1 MTEEL
6 VDGLTEQEK
15 EIARLEAELAAAD
28 APVEDEKVEEEIAPV
43 EDEAEETEVVE
54 TGADDKEPAKDDH
67 AAWARLRREKAEE
80 KRRADE
86 LNARLVAL
94 EAAKLQKP
102 DDTKKEDEAP
112 DPDEDMAGYL
122 LYQDKKNKETIT
134 ELKRKLE
141 LREQQD
147 QLAQQR
153 QQAIQ
158 NFGHIISEFKEKKAP
173 DFDAAAQ
180 VVESELHK
188 AIRLQNPLMHQS
200 KVKEM
205 VASEILRIAN
215 QFAANGLNPAEEFY
229 SLAHEI
235 GYKKQVAQPQQADVK
250 PVAKQKTLTEIE
262 KVRKR
267 AATGLNAGGATGSQ
281 SIGVD
286 ILQGITIADFAKLTP
301 SQIRELEAQM

>member
-1 MTEEL
+1 MTEEI
-6 VDGLTEQEK
+6 VNGLTEQEK
-15 EIARLEAELAAAD
+15 EIARLEAELASAD
-28 APVEDEKVEEEIAPV
+28 ASVEEDVEVEDQ
-43 EDEAEETEVVE
+43 ETEEVE
-54 TGADDKEPAKDDH
+54 IIETQPEEDKEPAKDDH
-67 AAWARLRREKAEE
+67 AAWAKMRREKAEE

-86 LNARLVAL
+86 LAQKIAAL
-94 EAAKLQKP
+94 EAKVAVKP
-102 DDTKKEDEAP
+102 EPVSAKKEDEAP
-112 DPDEDMAGYL
+112 NPEEDMAGYL
-122 LYQDKKNKETIT
+122 LYQDKKNKETIQ

-235 GYKKQVAQPQQADVK
+235 GYKKQVAQPQQVDAK
-250 PVAKQKTLTEIE
+250 QPVAKQKTLTEIE

-301 SQIRELEAQM
+301 AQIRELEAQM

>member
-1 MTEEL
+1 MTEEI

-28 APVEDEKVEEEIAPV
+28 AAIEDEKVVEDVALI
-43 EDEAEETEVVE
+43 EDEAEETGVVE
-54 TGADDKEPAKDDH
+54 AQVDDKEPAKDDH
-67 AAWARLRREKAEE
+67 AAYARLRREKAEE

-86 LNARLVAL
+86 LAAKIAAL
-94 EAAKLQKP
+94 EARVTAKPEAVKI
-102 DDTKKEDEAP
+102 EDQAP
-112 DPDEDMAGYL
+112 DPEEDMAGYL
-122 LYQDKKNKETIT
+122 LYQDKKNKETIS

-158 NFGHIISEFKEKKAP
+158 NFGHIITDFKEKKAP

-180 VVESELHK
+180 VVETELHK

-229 SLAHEI
+229 SLAHEF
-235 GYKKQVAQPQQADVK
+235 GYKKQPQQAQAETKTV
-250 PVAKQKTLTEIE
+250 VKQKPLNEIE
-262 KVRKR
+262 KVRQR

-281 SIGVD
+281 SLGID
-286 ILQGITIADFAKLTP
+286 ILSGMTVADFAKLTP
-301 SQIRELEAQM
+301 SQIRELESQV

>member
-158 NFGHIISEFKEKKAP
+158 NFGHIISEFKEKKATRGACQILTFAYVP
-173 DFDAAAQ
+173 
-180 VVESELHK
+180 K
-188 AIRLQNPLMHQS
+188 
-200 KVKEM
+200 K
-205 VASEILRIAN
+205 ILRSI
-215 QFAANGLNPAEEFY
+215 
-229 SLAHEI
+229 
-235 GYKKQVAQPQQADVK
+235 
-250 PVAKQKTLTEIE
+250 
-262 KVRKR
+262 KR
-267 AATGLNAGGATGSQ
+267 LDN
-281 SIGVD
+281 
-286 ILQGITIADFAKLTP
+286 
-301 SQIRELEAQM
+301 

>member
-1 MTEEL
+1 MTEEI
-6 VDGLTEQEK
+6 VNGLTEQEK
-15 EIARLEAELAAAD
+15 EIARLEAELASAD
-28 APVEDEKVEEEIAPV
+28 AP
-43 EDEAEETEVVE
+43 AEEDVEVVDQE
-54 TGADDKEPAKDDH
+54 TEEVEIIETQPEEDKEPAKDDH
-67 AAWARLRREKAEE
+67 AAWAKMRREKADE

-86 LNARLVAL
+86 LAQKIAAL
-94 EAAKLQKP
+94 EAKVAVKP
-102 DDTKKEDEAP
+102 EPVNAKKEDEAP
-112 DPDEDMAGYL
+112 NPDEDMAGYL
-122 LYQDKKNKETIT
+122 LYQDKKNKETIQ